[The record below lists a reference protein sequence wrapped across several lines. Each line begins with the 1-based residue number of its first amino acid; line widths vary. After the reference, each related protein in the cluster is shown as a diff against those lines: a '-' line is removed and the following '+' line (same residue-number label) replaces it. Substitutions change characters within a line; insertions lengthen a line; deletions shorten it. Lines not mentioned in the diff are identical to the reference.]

1 MALGKSWLEKLRDE
15 EAKRAAPEDPW
26 KLRLERMRG
35 KIDYDGV
42 ERVTTQS
49 LFDVLEVPQRR
60 RTAGACRRLAAV
72 MTELGWTA
80 VRVRGLTPGGYR
92 EQVRGYCRD
101 ARHERRSN
109 ISDLNYPNGCSPPGQ
124 RGACP
129 SWGGGRHFRRAR
141 ETVAQSTDERTLTA
155 ADTYITA
162 SVTIRPLIL
171 IPAPWG

>member
-1 MALGKSWLEKLRDE
+1 MEFGKSFLEKVRELKAE
-15 EAKRAAPEDPW
+15 RAARKADHPW

-35 KIDYDGV
+35 KVDYDGL

-101 ARHERRSN
+101 ARHKHRSN
-109 ISDLNYPNGCSPPGQ
+109 ISD
-124 RGACP
+124 
-129 SWGGGRHFRRAR
+129 RHF
-141 ETVAQSTDERTLTA
+141 THGGSA
-155 ADTYITA
+155 A
-162 SVTIRPLIL
+162 V
-171 IPAPWG
+171 

>member
-49 LFDVLEVPQRR
+49 LFDVLEVPQRS
-60 RTAGACRRLAAV
+60 RTAGAYRRLAAV
-72 MTELGWTA
+72 MAELGWTA
-80 VRVRGLTPGGYR
+80 VRVRGLTPGGYK

-101 ARHERRSN
+101 ARHEHPSN
-109 ISDLNYPNGCSPPGQ
+109 HI
-124 RGACP
+124 
-129 SWGGGRHFRRAR
+129 
-141 ETVAQSTDERTLTA
+141 
-155 ADTYITA
+155 
-162 SVTIRPLIL
+162 
-171 IPAPWG
+171 

>member
-1 MALGKSWLEKLRDE
+1 MEFGKSFLEKVRELKAE
-15 EAKRAAPEDPW
+15 SAARKADHPW

-35 KIDYDGV
+35 KVDYDGL

-101 ARHERRSN
+101 AR
-109 ISDLNYPNGCSPPGQ
+109 YPH
-124 RGACP
+124 R
-129 SWGGGRHFRRAR
+129 
-141 ETVAQSTDERTLTA
+141 
-155 ADTYITA
+155 
-162 SVTIRPLIL
+162 
-171 IPAPWG
+171 

>member
-1 MALGKSWLEKLRDE
+1 MEFGKSWLEKLRE
-15 EAKRAAPEDPW
+15 LKAESAARKADHPW
-26 KLRLERMRG
+26 KLRLERVRG
-35 KIDYDGV
+35 KIDADGL
-42 ERVTTQS
+42 ERLTTQM

-109 ISDLNYPNGCSPPGQ
+109 ISDLN
-124 RGACP
+124 
-129 SWGGGRHFRRAR
+129 F
-141 ETVAQSTDERTLTA
+141 T
-155 ADTYITA
+155 
-162 SVTIRPLIL
+162 
-171 IPAPWG
+171 PAV